1 VVGTRVRK
9 CCPIDPT
16 ARTVVHVSK
25 PPSPSLQ
32 VRLLGAL
39 EVRVGDE
46 LRPMGGPRQRALIGL
61 LALSAGSLKS
71 VSELVDT
78 LWDDEPPA
86 QAVNTIQVYLSRFRR
101 TLASDG
107 WSPLRSLSG
116 GYVLDIPPEAVD
128 ALRFGQ
134 LADLGHARL
143 AAGDP
148 GKARALLQEG
158 LALWR
163 GPALPDLAG
172 LSRASGLINRLDEQ
186 RLSAELDLIDADAA
200 LGIDHHVPDLERLA
214 RSHPLNE
221 DLVARLMLALF
232 AHGRQADALASYQDL
247 ADRLSDELGVD
258 PGPHV
263 REVQLQILRHEAP
276 TAAALRVDAVAVAP
290 PPPRPPPDGPPPLR
304 ALPRRRLPLVGRE
317 ADLVLVRARLADPKV
332 RVVTLIGLGG
342 MGKTTLA
349 MEIAQ
354 GASPGDEVVL
364 VPLAGSQ
371 DPASALPAICRAA
384 GAVPAWASEPV
395 VEVAAR
401 ALEGRPVLLVLDNL
415 EQLLDQPESDDVLAD
430 LEELLDRLPEVTMLC
445 TSRIPV
451 ELSGEYLVPLGPLPV
466 PPATVAGREAV
477 LSYAAVQLFRDRAQA
492 AMPGFEVTDE
502 NAVDVATVCRMLDGL
517 PLALEL
523 AAARVRIL
531 PPSEM
536 ARRGD
541 DRLKLL
547 GGGHRQRDRQR
558 SVRDA
563 LDWSVGLLDD
573 GERAVFT
580 RLSVFAAGWTVE
592 AAERVC
598 ASVDLDG
605 RAVLDILGHLA
616 DKSLVVADGSGRT
629 WMLELVQEYAAE
641 LLAAAGGAR
650 DAAEQAHSDYY
661 LELAERLVPQYHLD
675 LAAATG
681 SLLGAEVG
689 NFEAA
694 LGRLQA
700 AGDSARL
707 ARMVVVLLD
716 YWFYSGSLVDADRWL
731 AAADRDDVPARARAQ
746 LHQAA
751 GNVAFVSADL
761 VRARSSFEVALTV
774 AIDLGEDQLLA
785 WINFLIAIV
794 DRYQGDLDGVLGH
807 LDVAREYACRAGAA
821 QVVTIIDNE
830 RGEILVNLGRPAEG
844 RPLIENMRDRARA
857 DGSLSHLATTTAH
870 LALAAYTDGDP
881 ALATELIRQALEAAE
896 QTGVT
901 PALADVLSIAGA
913 LELRLGDP
921 AAAVGILRRALMVN
935 HQVRLL
941 LSLPDLAS
949 LLGAALA
956 RTGDPVAGARLLAAG
971 RAWRQARGL
980 VSGYTLI
987 TAVIDEAEADV
998 AGRLTPEALHAATA
1012 AGQAVPFGSV
1022 QALEDLTEATVV
1034 DIREASQR
1042 HTAKRSR

>member
-1 VVGTRVRK
+1 MLPDQAGRPYR
-9 CCPIDPT
+9 
-16 ARTVVHVSK
+16 RRVSK
-25 PPSPSLQ
+25 PPASESLK
-32 VRLLGAL
+32 VGVLGAL

-46 LRPMGGPRQRALIGL
+46 LKPMGGPRQRALISL
-61 LALSAGSLKS
+61 LALSAGSLMS
-71 VSELVDT
+71 TAELVDT

-86 QAVNTIQVYLSRFRR
+86 QAVNTIQVYLSRFRKV
-101 TLASDG
+101 LASDG
-107 WSPLRSLSG
+107 WSPIRNVSG
-116 GYVLDIPPEAVD
+116 GYVLDISADAVD

-143 AAGDP
+143 AAGEA
-148 GKARALLQEG
+148 GKARTLLQEG

-172 LSRASGLINRLDEQ
+172 LSRASGLVGRLDEQ
-186 RLSAELDLIDADAA
+186 HLSAELDLIDADAA
-200 LGIDHHVPDLERLA
+200 LGIDHRLPDLERLA

-247 ADRLSDELGVD
+247 AERLSDELGVD

-263 REVQLQILRHEAP
+263 REVQLQILRQEAP
-276 TAAALRVDAVAVAP
+276 TAPAPRVDAVAVAP
-290 PPPRPPPDGPPPLR
+290 PASPDAPPPQR
-304 ALPRRRLPLVGRE
+304 AMRRRRLPLVGRE
-317 ADLVLVRARLADPKV
+317 ADLELVRARLADPNV

-349 MEIAQ
+349 TEVAQ
-354 GASPGDEVVL
+354 RLSRDGEVIL

-371 DPASALPAICRAA
+371 DPASALPTICRAV
-384 GAVPAWASEPV
+384 GAAPAWASEPAV
-395 VEVAAR
+395 DVAAR

-430 LEELLDRLPEVTMLC
+430 LEELLDRLPDLTLLC

-451 ELSGEYLVPLGPLPV
+451 ELTGEYLMPLGPLPV
-466 PPATVAGREAV
+466 PPATVVGREAV

-492 AMPGFEVTDE
+492 AMPGFEVTDA
-502 NAVDVATVCRMLDGL
+502 NAADVAAVCRMLDGL

-531 PPSEM
+531 PPAEM
-536 ARRGD
+536 VRRAD
-541 DRLKLL
+541 DRLRML
-547 GGGHRQRDRQR
+547 GGGPRSQRDRQR

-563 LDWSVGLLDD
+563 LGWSVGLLDD
-573 GERAVFT
+573 DERITFA

-598 ASVDLDG
+598 AGPDLDG
-605 RAVLDILGHLA
+605 RAVLDIIGFLA
-616 DKSLVVADGSGRT
+616 DKSLVVADGSGRS

-641 LLAAAGGAR
+641 LLTEAGGGAR
-650 DAAEQAHSDYY
+650 ELAEEAHSDYY
-661 LELAERLVPQYHLD
+661 LELAERLVPQYHFD

-700 AGDSARL
+700 GGDSARL

-731 AAADRDDVPARARAQ
+731 AAADGDDVPPRLRAR

-751 GNVAFVSADL
+751 GNVAFVTADL
-761 VRARSSFEVALTV
+761 ARARSSFEAALAV

-785 WINFLIAIV
+785 WITFLIAVV
-794 DRYQGDLDGVLGH
+794 DRYRGDLDGELGH

-830 RGEILVNLGRPAEG
+830 RGEILLNLGRPAEG

-857 DGSLSHLATTTAH
+857 DNSLGNLATTTAH
-870 LALAAYTDGDP
+870 LALAAYIDGDP
-881 ALATELIRQALEAAE
+881 VLATELIKQALEAAE
-896 QTGVT
+896 PTGVT
-901 PALADVLSIAGA
+901 PALADVLFIAGV

-921 AAAVGILRRALMVN
+921 GTAVGILRRALTVN

-980 VSGYTLI
+980 VGGYALI
-987 TAVIDEAEADV
+987 TPVIDEAEAEV

-1012 AGQAVPFGSV
+1012 AGESVPFGSV
-1022 QALEDLTEATVV
+1022 QALEDLTKATVV

-1042 HTAKRSR
+1042 HTAKRGR